1 MTSPPLE
8 ESARERVRATRLA
21 LSLDTV
27 ALLVAA
33 VVVVAIVVGALPPVP
48 W

>member
-8 ESARERVRATRLA
+8 ESARERVRATRIA
-21 LSLDTV
+21 ISLDTV
-27 ALLVAA
+27 ALVFAALVVVA
-33 VVVVAIVVGALPPVP
+33 VVVGVLPSVP